1 MKTNIKNEI
10 FVLWALTKRH
20 LKIFLKNKVNVL
32 FTLLVPVIILAVYAL
47 FLRPMELSQIEVAI
61 DKELLSALKEN
72 NDIKK
77 VYGIVDAWMISGVLA
92 TSCITVSLNTCY
104 IQVRDKETGVSKDFI
119 SSPITSRSIMLSYFL
134 FNLIVTCLVNI
145 IVFIGCVCYLLTYG
159 AFLMRGSDFFA
170 LIGIIILSSICSAL
184 IMFFI
189 CSLISSESILSSIT
203 AIASAAIGFLIGAY
217 LPTSMLPKS
226 ISFVTMFF
234 PGTYSAGLFRNYFM
248 KYPVYQ
254 LSELVKTSYA
264 QFEQANTIIS
274 DLQSNFSFNLDFF
287 GNVVSPAFMVLTL
300 CVYSIIFMSLNIM
313 FSSRIL
319 LGLPKKKKNLN
330 LKENTQIKS
339 IENKMDIPSSIQT
352 NTKVESRKN
361 TPGKNINN
369 FEEQNDKNQN
379 SK

>member
-32 FTLLVPVIILAVYAL
+32 FTLLVPVIILVVYAL

-61 DKELLSALKEN
+61 DKQLLSALKAN
-72 NDIKK
+72 NDIRK

-248 KYPVYQ
+248 NYPVYQ
-254 LSELVKTSYA
+254 LSELVQTNYA

-274 DLQSNFSFNLDFF
+274 DLQANFSFNLDFF

-319 LGLPKKKKNLN
+319 LGIPKKNLK

-339 IENKMDIPSSIQT
+339 IENKMDIPSPIQT
-352 NTKVESRKN
+352 NTKVKSEKN
-361 TPGKNINN
+361 TPNKSTNN
-369 FEEQNDKNQN
+369 FENQSDKDQ
-379 SK
+379 SKK

>member
-32 FTLLVPVIILAVYAL
+32 FTLLVPVIILVVYAL

-61 DKELLSALKEN
+61 DKQLLSALKAN
-72 NDIKK
+72 NDIRK

-159 AFLMRGSDFFA
+159 AFLMSGSDFFA

-189 CSLISSESILSSIT
+189 CSLISNESILSSIT

-248 KYPVYQ
+248 NYPVYQ
-254 LSELVKTSYA
+254 LSELVQTNYA

-274 DLQSNFSFNLDFF
+274 DLQANFSFNLDFF

-319 LGLPKKKKNLN
+319 LGIPKKNLK

-339 IENKMDIPSSIQT
+339 IEKKMDIPSPIQT
-352 NTKVESRKN
+352 NTKVKSEKN
-361 TPGKNINN
+361 TPNKSTNN
-369 FEEQNDKNQN
+369 FENQSDKDQ
-379 SK
+379 SKK